1 MPNVSPDDREDALR
15 MASAVLAL
23 IEDLTANQREDTVT
37 IHAPGLYYLASLTR
51 SEIDKYY

>member
-1 MPNVSPDDREDALR
+1 MRNVFPDDREDALR

-51 SEIDKYY
+51 SELDKYY